1 MSWTGR
7 IFWLLAFEEVE
18 GLWLSVEQR
27 ETRLRPSTLNPQL
40 STNLHLFPA
49 FTVGRIV
56 GDTPV
61 PTTIGSWEIV
71 SSYSSATAPVSHRIS
86 RADPLDQTRK
96 ELIQQYQ
103 LALPRSRF
111 ISPFRYETAA
121 ERQNHAP
128 GNKPSLLIR

>member
-61 PTTIGSWEIV
+61 PRTIGSWEIV
-71 SSYSSATAPVSHRIS
+71 SSYSSATAPVSHRI
-86 RADPLDQTRK
+86 K
-96 ELIQQYQ
+96 
-103 LALPRSRF
+103 LAK
-111 ISPFRYETAA
+111 
-121 ERQNHAP
+121 N
-128 GNKPSLLIR
+128 